1 MRLQQLALA
10 CFVFSAS
17 AAALASAVANAE
29 IYEDPHKSLAELS
42 DQFNAVA
49 AAPTTGFKADVN
61 RAGRPGAARH
71 AVGSV
76 CLSPPCETEDIM
88 VSKAVHCDIMR
99 LEAF

>member
-17 AAALASAVANAE
+17 AAALASAVANAK

-61 RAGRPGAARH
+61 RAGRRGASRH

-88 VSKAVHCDIMR
+88 VSKAVHCDIIR